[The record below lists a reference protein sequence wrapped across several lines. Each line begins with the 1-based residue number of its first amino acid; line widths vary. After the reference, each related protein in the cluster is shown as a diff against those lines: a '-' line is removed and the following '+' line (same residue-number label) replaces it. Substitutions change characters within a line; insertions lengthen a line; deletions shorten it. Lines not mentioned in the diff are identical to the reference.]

1 MLLVT
6 GLLTSGFTRSSNQK
20 KTNDREA
27 FVQVENH
34 DIVLEDNGFFGH
46 LVADF
51 EEPIIVKASEQT
63 KLLVYE

>member
-1 MLLVT
+1 M
-6 GLLTSGFTRSSNQK
+6 
-20 KTNDREA
+20 TNDREA

-51 EEPIIVKASEQT
+51 KEPIIVKASEQT